1 MSLCRIYEWQN
12 IKTVKLSDAYTVRI
26 KMDDS
31 SEYKELPECLSVSLP
46 SYKYKEEIYKYGNNE
61 KKFLIPDYTGL
72 EDLSLDFMENYR
84 EDIKDYAYLRIQD
97 LVNIFLNRLYDPTAG
112 VASYNLTD
120 YIKEIVVSVYKN
132 NFSDVVIEYV
142 FNDLKL
148 TDYTKYD
155 LDYTAADLAKWTLK
169 FSYQS
174 YYVRLA
180 ESSQPSASENAYNAG
195 EAQYK
200 AMQEA
205 MGQAYRGGRGAR
217 TPRED
222 QNMARRH
229 EESLRNGESAL
240 DNEISEKKEER
251 QQKLDEMRQLEMNEN
266 KVSTTNEKEALEAAQ
281 QKTEAAEKAV
291 REAEAK
297 QVARETDYKNAVE
310 KHSEAVKN
318 YEEGKTEGT
327 TRRLREKNSELYD
340 AEQLAAENRKA
351 ANTNLKTANAE
362 LAAAQEALTKAKEEE
377 TAAQEAYNKKVWLN
391 SEERKQQEIDK
402 LASEIDQIN
411 AEISDL
417 NRQKQEQIEVAQGQ
431 QTRFQA
437 ERNSMSSEQK
447 QRNARYQDSAEHAI
461 SLNETESVRDDWSAA
476 AKDNAE
482 SETHSMNRQQMV
494 GEEGFIKDRV
504 EGRQKR
510 FDDKKESREFA
521 AEEASRIAQQEAVRP
536 ELAELEDMELDDDSN
551 SNPVYNGMS
560 ETGKKIMDIGYENA
574 KAEAQAEQKFAE
586 KAGVTKTATANGEYI
601 EVKNAAEI
609 YKHPDYQERVT
620 TLSMEMYKPGKS
632 DPQMVYEKAQAQAMQ
647 EYLEGK
653 LKLK

>member
-26 KMDDS
+26 KMDES

-46 SYKYKEEIYKYGNNE
+46 SYKYKEEIYRYGNNE

-84 EDIKDYAYLRIQD
+84 EDIKEYAYLRIQD

-155 LDYTAADLAKWTLK
+155 LDYAAADIAKWTLK

-180 ESSQPSASENAYNAG
+180 ESSKPSASETAYNAG

-205 MGQAYRGGRGAR
+205 MGQAYRGGRGVR

-229 EESLRNGESAL
+229 EESLRNG
-240 DNEISEKKEER
+240 DNAIDAEISNKRKQR
-251 QQKLDEMRQLEMNEN
+251 QEKLDELRELEGKNIGTSSTQNEE
-266 KVSTTNEKEALEAAQ
+266 TTLD
-281 QKTEAAEKAV
+281 
-291 REAEAK
+291 EAK
-297 QVARETDYKNAVE
+297 QKTAEIKAKLNEAKTKQYDAGADVAKYDEEVKEHDAKAEEQRPKTTVEIALGLGNVGYNYEKGQAREAQVKKDAAVEEMIQANGEVARLE
-310 KHSEAVKN
+310 
-318 YEEGKTEGT
+318 
-327 TRRLREKNSELYD
+327 
-340 AEQLAAENRKA
+340 
-351 ANTNLKTANAE
+351 AE
-362 LAAAQEALTKAKEEE
+362 LAVAVEEE
-377 TAAQEAYNKKVWLN
+377 AKAQAALDKKIKKNNTAQQRIDRKAQLNK
-391 SEERKQQEIDK
+391 
-402 LASEIDQIN
+402 EIDQIN

-417 NRQKQEQIEVAQGQ
+417 NRQKQEQIEVAQEQ
-431 QTRFQA
+431 QNRFQA

-447 QRNARYQDSAEHAI
+447 LRNARYQDSAEHA
-461 SLNETESVRDDWSAA
+461 
-476 AKDNAE
+476 AE

-494 GEEGFIKDRV
+494 GEEGFIKNRV
-504 EGRQKR
+504 EGRQKQL
-510 FDDKKESREFA
+510 DDKRESRAFA
-521 AEEASRIAQQEAVRP
+521 AEEASRIAQEEAIRP
-536 ELAELEDMELDDDSN
+536 ELAELEDLELDDDSN

-586 KAGVTKTATANGEYI
+586 KAGITKTTTANGEYT
-601 EVKNAAEI
+601 EVKNASEI
-609 YKHPDYQERVT
+609 YTHPDYQERVT
-620 TLSMEMYKPGKS
+620 ALSMEMYKPGKS
-632 DPQMVYEKAQAQAMQ
+632 DPQLVYEKAQAQAMQ

>member
-155 LDYTAADLAKWTLK
+155 LDYTTADLAKWTLK

-180 ESSQPSASENAYNAG
+180 ESSQPSASETAYNAG

-205 MGQAYRGGRGAR
+205 MGQAYRGGRGVR
-217 TPRED
+217 TPHED

-266 KVSTTNEKEALEAAQ
+266 KVSTTKEKEALEAAQ
-281 QKTEAAEKAV
+281 QKTEAAEQAV

-310 KHSEAVKN
+310 NHGKAVKN

-351 ANTNLKTANAE
+351 ANTNLKAANAE
-362 LAAAQEALTKAKEEE
+362 LAAAQEALAKAKEEE
-377 TAAQEAYNKKVWLN
+377 AAAQEAYDKKTWLN
-391 SEERKQQEIDK
+391 SEERKQQQIDK

-411 AEISDL
+411 TEISDL

-510 FDDKKESREFA
+510 FDDKKESRAFA
-521 AEEASRIAQQEAVRP
+521 AEEASRIAQQEAIRP

-560 ETGKKIMDIGYENA
+560 ETGKKVMDIGYENA

-586 KAGVTKTATANGEYI
+586 KAGVTKTTTANGEYT
-601 EVKNAAEI
+601 EVKNASEI
-609 YKHPDYQERVT
+609 TNHPDYQERVT
-620 TLSMEMYKPGKS
+620 ALSMEMYKPGKS

>member
-26 KMDDS
+26 KMDES

-46 SYKYKEEIYKYGNNE
+46 SYKYKEEIYRYGNNE

-84 EDIKDYAYLRIQD
+84 EDIKEYAYLRIQD

-155 LDYTAADLAKWTLK
+155 LDYAAADIAKWTLK

-180 ESSQPSASENAYNAG
+180 ESSKPSASETAYNAG

-205 MGQAYRGGRGAR
+205 MGQAYRGGRGVR

-251 QQKLDEMRQLEMNEN
+251 QQKLDEMRQLEMDEN
-266 KVSTTNEKEALEAAQ
+266 KVSTKSEKEALEAAQ
-281 QKTEAAEKAV
+281 KKTEAAEQAV

-310 KHSEAVKN
+310 KHGEAVKK
-318 YEEGKTEGT
+318 YEEEKTEGT
-327 TRRLREKNSELYD
+327 TRRLRQKNSEMLD
-340 AEQLAAENRKA
+340 AEERAANNRKA
-351 ANTNLKTANAE
+351 ANTNLQAANAE
-362 LAAAQEALTKAKEEE
+362 LAAAQEALAKAKEEE
-377 TAAQEAYNKKVWLN
+377 AAAQEAYDKKTWLN
-391 SEERKQQEIDK
+391 SEERKQQQIDK

-411 AEISDL
+411 VEISDL
-417 NRQKQEQIEVAQGQ
+417 NRQKQEQIEVAQEQ
-431 QTRFQA
+431 QSRFQA

-447 QRNARYQDSAEHAI
+447 LRNARYQDSAEHVM
-461 SLNETESVRDDWSAA
+461 SLNETESVRDDWSAT

-510 FDDKKESREFA
+510 FDDKKESRAFA
-521 AEEASRIAQQEAVRP
+521 AEEASKIAQQEAIRP

-586 KAGVTKTATANGEYI
+586 KAGVTKTTTANGEYT
-601 EVKNAAEI
+601 EVKNASEI

-620 TLSMEMYKPGKS
+620 ALSMEMYKPGKS
-632 DPQMVYEKAQAQAMQ
+632 DPQLVYEKAQAQAMQ

>member
-46 SYKYKEEIYKYGNNE
+46 SYKYKEEIYRYGNNE

-84 EDIKDYAYLRIQD
+84 EDIKEYAYLRIQD

-155 LDYTAADLAKWTLK
+155 LDYAAADIAKWTLK

-180 ESSQPSASENAYNAG
+180 ESSQPSASETAYNAG

-240 DNEISEKKEER
+240 DNEISEKKKKR
-251 QQKLDEMRQLEMNEN
+251 QQKLDEMRQLEMGEN
-266 KVSTTNEKEALEAAQ
+266 KVSTTKEKEALEAA
-281 QKTEAAEKAV
+281 EKVV
-291 REAEAK
+291 REAEAT
-297 QVARETDYKNAVE
+297 QVARETEYENAVE
-310 KHSEAVKN
+310 IYDEAVKN
-318 YEEGKTEGT
+318 YKERWTVGV
-327 TRRLREKNSELYD
+327 RSARERISILSP
-340 AEQLAAENRKA
+340 AAKKPTVLQA
-351 ANTNLKTANAE
+351 SAE
-362 LAAAQEALTKAKEEE
+362 LAAAKEALTKAKEALTKAKEEE
-377 TAAQEAYNKKVWLN
+377 AAAQEAYNKKKWLN
-391 SEERKQQEIDK
+391 SEERKQKQIDK

-411 AEISDL
+411 VEISDL

-431 QTRFQA
+431 QSRFQA

-447 QRNARYQDSAEHAI
+447 LRNARYQDSAEHAM

-476 AKDNAE
+476 AKDNME
-482 SETHSMNRQQMV
+482 SEIHSMNRQQMV

-510 FDDKKESREFA
+510 FDDKKESRAFA

-586 KAGVTKTATANGEYI
+586 KAGVTKTATANGEYT
-601 EVKNAAEI
+601 EVKNASEI

-620 TLSMEMYKPGKS
+620 ALSMEMYKPGKS
-632 DPQMVYEKAQAQAMQ
+632 DPKLVYEKAQAKAMQ

>member
-1 MSLCRIYEWQN
+1 
-12 IKTVKLSDAYTVRI
+12 
-26 KMDDS
+26 
-31 SEYKELPECLSVSLP
+31 
-46 SYKYKEEIYKYGNNE
+46 
-61 KKFLIPDYTGL
+61 
-72 EDLSLDFMENYR
+72 
-84 EDIKDYAYLRIQD
+84 
-97 LVNIFLNRLYDPTAG
+97 
-112 VASYNLTD
+112 
-120 YIKEIVVSVYKN
+120 
-132 NFSDVVIEYV
+132 
-142 FNDLKL
+142 
-148 TDYTKYD
+148 
-155 LDYTAADLAKWTLK
+155 
-169 FSYQS
+169 
-174 YYVRLA
+174 
-180 ESSQPSASENAYNAG
+180 
-195 EAQYK
+195 
-200 AMQEA
+200 
-205 MGQAYRGGRGAR
+205 MGQSYRGGRGVR

-266 KVSTTNEKEALEAAQ
+266 KVSTTKEKEALEAAQ
-281 QKTEAAEKAV
+281 KKTEAAEKTV

-318 YEEGKTEGT
+318 YEEGKSEGT

-377 TAAQEAYNKKVWLN
+377 AAAQEAYNKKAWLN

-461 SLNETESVRDDWSAA
+461 SLNETETIRDDWSAA

-482 SETHSMNRQQMV
+482 SETHSMNRQQIV

-510 FDDKKESREFA
+510 FDDKKESRAFA
-521 AEEASRIAQQEAVRP
+521 AEEASRIAQQEAIRP
-536 ELAELEDMELDDDSN
+536 ELAELEDIELDDDSN

-586 KAGVTKTATANGEYI
+586 KAGVTKITTANGEYTEI
-601 EVKNAAEI
+601 KNASEI
-609 YKHPDYQERVT
+609 YKHPDYQERVAA
-620 TLSMEMYKPGKS
+620 LSMEMYKPGKS
-632 DPQMVYEKAQAQAMQ
+632 NPQLVYEKAQDQAMQ